1 MFFFLNI
8 SYRYRRSKSWPY
20 YVTFNQSLSFI
31 APQIEINIFSSL
43 YLVHNRKLIIYE
55 IKIEEVRSLSTPK
68 EGQPLFIDIN
78 ENFKKSFCLL
88 FFKTFCT
95 VKTHHD
101 P

>member
-1 MFFFLNI
+1 MFFLNI

-78 ENFKKSFCLL
+78 ENFKKLFCLI